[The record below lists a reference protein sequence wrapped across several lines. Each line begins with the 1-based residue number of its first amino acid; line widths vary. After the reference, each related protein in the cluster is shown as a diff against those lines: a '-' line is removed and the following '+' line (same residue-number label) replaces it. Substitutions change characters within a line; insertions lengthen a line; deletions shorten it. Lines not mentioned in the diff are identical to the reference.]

1 MLGQFPNYFR
11 LISGWKNEEY
21 THAYRT
27 FLYHGW
33 ENEAYICAT
42 LVHFLAER
50 LKVLANATL
59 AKRPVTFSAYK
70 QALLSHPFFLTPIFP
85 LLDFLVWLH
94 LEGSLQTVIFPI
106 TLVAFEQ
113 ALCISSAKRSELW
126 ENALASLFECGSHV
140 TSRNSPQILKKDSLL
155 VGYNTRTFPLTPVVQ
170 QSITLLTALLLAC
183 VHPPPPAVFREL

>member
-1 MLGQFPNYFR
+1 MTERSRN
-11 LISGWKNEEY
+11 I
-21 THAYRT
+21 HAYRT

-42 LVHFLAER
+42 FVHFLAER
-50 LKVLANATL
+50 LKMLANATL
-59 AKRPVTFSAYK
+59 AKRPVTFSACK
-70 QALLSHPFFLTPIFP
+70 QVLLSHPFFFTPIFP
-85 LLDFLVWLH
+85 LLDFLVWPH

-106 TLVAFEQ
+106 TPVACEQ
-113 ALCISSAKRSELW
+113 ALSISSAKRSELW
-126 ENALASLFECGSHV
+126 ENALASLFECGSHI
-140 TSRNSPQILKKDSLL
+140 TSRDSPQIFKKESLL